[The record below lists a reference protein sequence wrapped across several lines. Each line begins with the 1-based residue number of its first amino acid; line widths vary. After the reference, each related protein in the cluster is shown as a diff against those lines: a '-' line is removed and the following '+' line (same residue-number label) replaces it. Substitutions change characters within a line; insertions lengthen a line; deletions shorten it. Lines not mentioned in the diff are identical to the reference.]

1 MSLAG
6 GRCFASQARF
16 FWHFVVQ
23 RHWCWRLRV
32 SSLTPCSS
40 HIERRQRRS
49 ARFFNSAFVV
59 ALQAANTVGKRG
71 ARNRQR
77 HCCGKQH
84 SHRSKQSEYI
94 AIHEPV
100 PRLALIESV
109 YHANQWWRAQK
120 KPLVASSSIVGS
132 FGPRAV
138 PEGTGNP
145 QKATERR
152 ASRPVS
158 QTSAGLGLN
167 CLRCRSR
174 QWPRTISS
182 IRPQPDDG
190 RRHTD

>member
-59 ALQAANTVGKRG
+59 ALQAANTVRKRG

-77 HCCGKQH
+77 HRCGKQH
-84 SHRSKQSEYI
+84 RHRSKQSEYI

-100 PRLALIESV
+100 PRLALIKSV
-109 YHANQWWRAQK
+109 YHANQGWRAQK
-120 KPLVASSSIVGS
+120 MGRSSPI
-132 FGPRAV
+132 
-138 PEGTGNP
+138 
-145 QKATERR
+145 
-152 ASRPVS
+152 
-158 QTSAGLGLN
+158 GL
-167 CLRCRSR
+167 RSR
-174 QWPRTISS
+174 TRM
-182 IRPQPDDG
+182 RPMKREAEKDWGKLGGGVAKLSALNPN
-190 RRHTD
+190 HPW

>member
-1 MSLAG
+1 MSLAC

-32 SSLTPCSS
+32 SSLTPCRS
-40 HIERRQRRS
+40 HIERRQKRS

-77 HCCGKQH
+77 HCCGKEH
-84 SHRSKQSEYI
+84 RHRSKQSEYI

-109 YHANQWWRAQK
+109 YHPNRVL
-120 KPLVASSSIVGS
+120 PLNIDQTALW
-132 FGPRAV
+132 AL
-138 PEGTGNP
+138 TGN
-145 QKATERR
+145 E
-152 ASRPVS
+152 
-158 QTSAGLGLN
+158 
-167 CLRCRSR
+167 
-174 QWPRTISS
+174 
-182 IRPQPDDG
+182 
-190 RRHTD
+190 